1 MCSVRTQWAKICFF
15 VKSISRKF
23 REIDFTK
30 IVLAHSA
37 ILSWWMLWK
46 KYFPPP
52 KWLRTRTSKWLTK
65 VRIVKI
71 IKMSM
76 QKRKIMP
83 KKFMNQDGEEK
94 KRDLHYYSI
103 YLKKL
108 TGFTLYVP
116 LIFLNANKWY
126 KFSYSTFQLFVGS

>member
-1 MCSVRTQWAKICFF
+1 MRCVLFANELKSVFSWN
-15 VKSISRKF
+15 
-23 REIDFTK
+23 FTK
-30 IVLAHSA
+30 KVLAHSA
-37 ILSWWMLWK
+37 VLSWWMLWK
-46 KYFPPP
+46 KNCPPL
-52 KWLRTRTSKWLTK
+52 KVLRTRTSKWLTK
-65 VRIVKI
+65 VRIVKLL
-71 IKMSM
+71 KC
-76 QKRKIMP
+76 QCKKRKIMP

-126 KFSYSTFQLFVGS
+126 KFSYLILQLFIGSQG